1 MQPLGSAPFRWL
13 LRYSGLLR
21 PLPPLLYFRP
31 RGVSACDFSIRIG
44 GEGSH
49 VPYQSLCK
57 VHAAFMPVTIGSVI
71 RLLPDLS
78 QANDSLLVLMD
89 VPTLSTLCQR
99 FTCVRL
105 PYTHLT
111 ESCSAFFSVT
121 LTTMAFGHS
130 SLRWFEAST

>member
-1 MQPLGSAPFRWL
+1 
-13 LRYSGLLR
+13 
-21 PLPPLLYFRP
+21 
-31 RGVSACDFSIRIG
+31 
-44 GEGSH
+44 
-49 VPYQSLCK
+49 
-57 VHAAFMPVTIGSVI
+57 MPVTIGSVI

-89 VPTLSTLCQR
+89 IPTLSTLYQR

-111 ESCSAFFSVT
+111 GSCPAFSVT
-121 LTTMAFGHS
+121 LTTMAFDHS